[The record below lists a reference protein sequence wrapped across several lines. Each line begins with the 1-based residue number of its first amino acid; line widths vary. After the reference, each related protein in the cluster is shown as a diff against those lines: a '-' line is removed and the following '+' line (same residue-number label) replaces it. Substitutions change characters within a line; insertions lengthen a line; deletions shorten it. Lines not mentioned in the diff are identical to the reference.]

1 MTRKVDPGS
10 FRDPCGFVFK
20 RNGDLFRQVNMCY
33 REEYDLLLDS
43 GLYSDLTSAGL
54 MVAHEELPGAG
65 SDSGAYKQL
74 QPEKV
79 PFISYP
85 YEWCFSQ
92 LKDAALLTLDIQKR
106 ALDHGMSLKDASAF
120 NVQFVDGKP
129 VFIDTISF
137 ERYQEGRPWVA
148 YRQFCM
154 HFLAP
159 LALMSYCDIR
169 LGEWFRVS
177 VDGVPLDLAAT
188 LLPFRTRLHP
198 SLLMHIHMHARSQK
212 RYADRSL
219 GKGKLDAKVSKFAL
233 SALIDSLDGAV
244 RRLAWSPEGTEWA
257 DYYQDTNYSPEGLS
271 RKKELVAEYLRCAD
285 AKSVWDLGANDGTFS
300 RVASSLGIETVA
312 FDIDPACVEKNYRA
326 VKSGSEKC
334 LLPLYQDLTNPSPGI
349 GWASR
354 ERSSLAARGPCDL
367 AMALALVHH
376 LAISNNVPLPLIA
389 SYFASLCNWL
399 IIEFVPKEDSQVQRL
414 LATRTD
420 IFARYE
426 VGSFECEFNQ
436 FFEIVKKS
444 AIKDSCRLLYLM
456 KRVAPAAKGHFA
468 DE

>member
-1 MTRKVDPGS
+1 MRKVDPGS
-10 FRDPCGFVFK
+10 FRDPSGSIFTQD
-20 RNGDLFRQVNMCY
+20 GDLFRQVNACY
-33 REEYDLLLDS
+33 REEYDLLMGS
-43 GLYSDLTSAGL
+43 GLYTELTSAGL
-54 MVAHEELPGAG
+54 MVTHEESTDAD
-65 SDSGAYKQL
+65 SDVDAYKL
-74 QPEKV
+74 LKPRRV
-79 PFISYP
+79 TFISYP

-106 ALDHGMSLKDASAF
+106 ALAFGMSLKDASAF
-120 NVQFVDGKP
+120 NVQFVDGRP

-137 ERYQEGRPWVA
+137 ERYQEGKPWVA

-188 LLPFRTRLHP
+188 LLPFRTLLHP
-198 SLLMHIHMHARSQK
+198 SLCMHIHMHARSQR
-212 RYADRSL
+212 RYA
-219 GKGKLDAKVSKFAL
+219 GKDIEKEKLHAGMSKFAL
-233 SALIDSLDGAV
+233 LAMVDSLDGAV
-244 RRLAWSPEGTEWA
+244 KRLEWTPSGTEWA
-257 DYYQDTNYSPEGLS
+257 DYYQDTNYSMDGLK
-271 RKKELVAEYLRCAD
+271 RKKELVTEYIKYSN

-300 RVASSLGIETVA
+300 RIASSMGIETIS
-312 FDIDPACVEKNYRA
+312 FDIDPACVENNYRA
-326 VKSGSEKC
+326 VKSGREGQ
-334 LLPLYQDLTNPSPGI
+334 LLPLCQDLTNPSPGI
-349 GWASR
+349 GWASN

-376 LAISNNVPLPLIA
+376 LAISNNVPLQLIA
-389 SYFASLCNWL
+389 SYFASLCSWL

-420 IFARYE
+420 IFDRYE
-426 VGSFECEFNQ
+426 VDCFEREFKSH
-436 FFEIVKKS
+436 FEIVRKS
-444 AIKDSCRLLYLM
+444 TIKDSCRLLYLM
-456 KRVAPAAKGHFA
+456 RKVEPAAKGLQR